1 MGIRSMTGLE
11 GLLGES
17 KVLGDGVCGLG
28 VVRD

>member
-1 MGIRSMTGLE
+1 MAVGSLTGLE

-17 KVLGDGVCGLG
+17 EVLGDGVLGLG